1 MRALGHGLAALAA
14 LAALPLGAGALLV
27 RPRWWRGLPERLGA
41 WPHFA
46 PGGVWLHASA
56 VGEVRA
62 SLGLIDALAERGLA
76 VRASTF
82 TLEGRAALR
91 EWRDDP
97 PCHLAPIDHPWCVEA
112 ALRRV
117 RPSLLALVETELW
130 PSWIAAAERLEVPVV
145 VVSGRLSD
153 RSLAGYR
160 RFGGVFRRALGR
172 ITAVGARSDLD
183 AERFIALGAPESRV
197 SVTGDLKL
205 DLEGAPRP
213 PGEDL
218 ATLLGAAPLI
228 VAGSTRP
235 GEERLW
241 LDALE
246 RIEQGGAAPALVLV
260 PRQPSRAREVE
271 RLAARRGRRVR
282 LRSRPGAGELGAG
295 DVLVVDTLGELAS
308 LYGRSSVAFVGGTL
322 VPVGGHN
329 VLEPVLAGRPVLYGP
344 HTGKVR
350 HAVEILE
357 TSGAGRVAADA
368 DELARAALAWLA
380 DPEKTRALGAAGRAA
395 LEPHRGS
402 TARSAALIERV
413 LAGREPPPPREAK
426 PAAGESQ
433 SPAEAGSA
441 AREPA

>member
-1 MRALGHGLAALAA
+1 MRAAGHGLAALAA

-41 WPHFA
+41 WPRFE
-46 PGGVWLHASA
+46 PGGIWLHASA
-56 VGEVRA
+56 IGEMRA
-62 SLGLIDALAERGLA
+62 SLGLIDALAEAGHP
-76 VRASTF
+76 VRASTS
-82 TLEGRAALR
+82 TLEGRAAMR
-91 EWRDDP
+91 DWRDQP

-117 RPSLLALVETELW
+117 QPALLALVETELW
-130 PSWIAAAERLEVPVV
+130 PSWIAAAERLDVPVV

-153 RSLAGYR
+153 RSLLGYR

-172 ITAVGARSDLD
+172 IAAVGARSQLD
-183 AERFIALGAPESRV
+183 AERFVTLGAPESRV

-205 DLEGAPRP
+205 DLEGGPRAP
-213 PGEDL
+213 GDDL
-218 ATLLGAAPLI
+218 AALLGAVPLI

-235 GEERLW
+235 GEEVLW
-241 LDALE
+241 LDAFE
-246 RIEQGGAAPALVLV
+246 RLEQGGGAPALALV
-260 PRQPSRAREVE
+260 PRQPSRAAEVE

-282 LRSRPGAGELGAG
+282 LRSRPGPGALEAGE
-295 DVLVVDTLGELAS
+295 VLVVDTMGELAS

-357 TSGAGRVAADA
+357 GCGAGRVVADA
-368 DELARAALAWLA
+368 EELARAALAWLSH
-380 DPEKTRALGAAGRAA
+380 PEQTRALGEAGRAA

-413 LAGREPPPPREAK
+413 LAARGPRRVG
-426 PAAGESQ
+426 AAD
-433 SPAEAGSA
+433 A
-441 AREPA
+441 AVREPA